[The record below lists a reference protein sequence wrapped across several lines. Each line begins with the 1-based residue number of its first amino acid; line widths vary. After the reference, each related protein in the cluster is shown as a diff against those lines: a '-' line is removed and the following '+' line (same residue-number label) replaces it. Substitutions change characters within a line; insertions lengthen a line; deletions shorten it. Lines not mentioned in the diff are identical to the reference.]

1 MMFLHQV
8 GVAFLLVGLTL
19 WLQSAGVLLEIWK
32 KQQVQEKP
40 NRLIGKIRDSEP

>member
-8 GVAFLLVGLTL
+8 GVAFPLVGLTL
-19 WLQSAGVLLEIWK
+19 WLQAAGVLEIWK
-32 KQQVQEKP
+32 RQQVQEKP